1 MPTNGRAG
9 AGHAIELD
17 QPFGFT
23 PQVIGVGFRHLRL
36 DQVAGFQAVE
46 TLQED
51 MAVDLRCVTTGAGD
65 GGAVVFR
72 MDRASAASSS
82 DHRVGGELHDGKNGS
97 NEPGICGDGDDGRRH
112 PPAALGNL
120 KKH

>member
-65 GGAVVFR
+65 GGAVVA
-72 MDRASAASSS
+72 DVIDQTLLDAA
-82 DHRVGGELHDGKNGS
+82 DLAGQLLR
-97 NEPGICGDGDDGRRH
+97 
-112 PPAALGNL
+112 
-120 KKH
+120 